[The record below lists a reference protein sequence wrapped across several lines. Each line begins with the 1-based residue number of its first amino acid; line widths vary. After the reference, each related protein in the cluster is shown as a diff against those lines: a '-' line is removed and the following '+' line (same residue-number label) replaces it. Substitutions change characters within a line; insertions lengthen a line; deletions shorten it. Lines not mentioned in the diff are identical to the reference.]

1 MALLKDVMGSW
12 RDTYTVRRVFGDP
25 IEKDGL
31 TIIPVA
37 MVAGGGGGGNGPA
50 DDGDSAA
57 NGGAGF
63 GGLARPA
70 GVFVVRTDSVVWHPA
85 LDVTLLGMAGMLLA
99 ALVALVL
106 GRALRRRW

>member
-63 GGLARPA
+63 GGMARPA
-70 GVFVVRTDSVVWHPA
+70 GVFVVRVDSVVWHPA

-106 GRALRRRW
+106 GRALRRRR

>member
-1 MALLKDVMGSW
+1 VALLKDVMGSW
-12 RDTYTVRRVFGDP
+12 RDTYTARRVFGDP

-50 DDGDSAA
+50 DDEDSAA
-57 NGGAGF
+57 NGGGGF
-63 GGLARPA
+63 GGMARPA
-70 GVFVVRTDSVVWHPA
+70 GVFVVRADSVVWHPA
-85 LDVTLLGMAGMLLA
+85 LDVTLLGMAGMLFA